1 MSILLIDAGNTRTKW
16 AIAHSDSFNI
26 NDRFTHFGVLQ
37 SAKFNLNFLKE
48 NEAIQYIVCTSVLNT
63 KETEQIK
70 DICLEKLPN
79 AQWHQINGSSAQELL
94 PSAYTSVNQLGT
106 DRRALLLGAQ
116 AMFPHRNVLIVCAGT
131 ATTYDLL
138 SSEKKHLGGW
148 IIPGIDLMKTAL
160 AEGTARLPQATTSNE
175 LTSLKFGLDTQE
187 GILNGILASQLGT
200 IEIAKTSAHKL
211 NIKLD
216 AILVDGGNAE
226 LFISHYSGQEQ
237 LIACPHLVLKGLLA
251 WHHTEYRS

>member
-16 AIAHSDSFNI
+16 AIAQSDSFNV
-26 NDRFTHFGVLQ
+26 NDRFVHFGTLE
-37 SAKFNLNFLKE
+37 SSKFNLNFLKA

-63 KETEQIK
+63 TETQQIK
-70 DICLEKLPN
+70 NTCLEKLLD
-79 AQWHQINGSSAQELL
+79 AQWHQINGASAQEFL
-94 PSAYTSVNQLGT
+94 PSAYASVKQLGA

-116 AMFPHRNVLIVCAGT
+116 AMFPHRNVLIVCSGT

-138 SSEKKHLGGW
+138 SREKKHLGGW

-160 AEGTARLPQATTSNE
+160 AQGTAGLPQLSISSE
-175 LTSLKFGLDTQE
+175 LTPLTFGIDTQE
-187 GILNGILASQLGT
+187 GMFNGILASQLGT
-200 IEIAKTSAHKL
+200 IEMAKASAHKL

-226 LFISHYSGQEQ
+226 LLISRYSGQEQ
-237 LIACPHLVLKGLLA
+237 MISCPHLVLKGLLA
-251 WHHTEYRS
+251 WHHMGYK